1 MSDVIVFYHKTIGS
15 KGIVRL
21 TNMLFDWTRGET
33 LWIGRL
39 VLYSLI
45 LG

>member
-1 MSDVIVFYHKTIGS
+1 MVFYHKTIGS

-21 TNMLFDWTRGET
+21 ANMLFDWIRGGT
-33 LWIGRL
+33 LWIRRS
-39 VLYSLI
+39 VLYAFI